1 MSITRYWMPWRPIY
15 EGYAASV
22 WLATAITMLS
32 VAVVVPLPPGP
43 LYLSAGFSALLAV
56 CRAIPALQLWRWQR
70 RLRGRPLSFITPAQL
85 VRQQARQPRT
95 VWLGRGF
102 EWQPVHAQ
110 RIHEVLAHQGDTVL
124 PEEATG
130 GAIGAPWLHGVG
142 ARESDIRLPLE
153 HQAGHLLL
161 VGTTRSFKTKL
172 LILIIFQAVLRGE
185 AVIVIDPKGD
195 RAVRRAMQAACRR
208 TGRPQS
214 FVYFHPAFPDL
225 SARIDP
231 LKNWNNATEIASRVA
246 ALIPSET
253 GSDPFKAFSWNA
265 LNTIVGG
272 LLEVEERPTLLKL
285 RRYVEGGPE
294 DLLLRALARY
304 AGRYLPDYT
313 ARLAPYLKGGRDPT
327 AQLNGWLRF
336 YREVLAPLRP
346 SPSLEGLSAM
356 VRHDR
361 VHFGKMVA
369 SLIPVLGMLTSAPLD
384 GLLSPDPSD
393 TDDPRRL
400 TDMAQLLDHQQVAYL
415 GLDSL
420 ANPTIGSAIGS
431 LLIADLTAT
440 IGARYNYS
448 PEFKPVT
455 IVIDEAAEALNDPL
469 IALLNKGAGGGA
481 RLVLATQTLG
491 DIEARL
497 GSPTK
502 ARQVLGNV
510 NNLIAGRI
518 RDAETQQYLA
528 ESLPKTRIRLLQP
541 SQGATSGTV
550 HPIAFTGG
558 YQESLGLEEAALF
571 APEWLGLLPNLE
583 YIALLSGSRVV
594 KGRLPI
600 LTLPD
605 EPDAVEKPVGLEKL

>member
-1 MSITRYWMPWRPIY
+1 MSTTRYWMPWRPIY
-15 EGYAASV
+15 EGYAAGV
-22 WLATAITMLS
+22 WLATAVTLLG
-32 VAVVVPLPPGP
+32 VAVVAPLPPG
-43 LYLSAGFSALLAV
+43 LLQVSAGLSALLAV
-56 CRAIPALQLWRWQR
+56 CRAIPAIRLWRWQR
-70 RLRGRPLSFITPAQL
+70 RLRGQPLSFITPAQL
-85 VRQQARQPRT
+85 ARQQARQPRT

-102 EWQPVHAQ
+102 EWRPVHAQ

-124 PEEATG
+124 PQDATR

-142 ARESDIRLPLE
+142 AREADIRLPLE

-161 VGTTRSFKTKL
+161 VGATRSFKTKL
-172 LILIIFQAVLRGE
+172 LILIIFQAILRGE

-195 RAVRRAMQAACRR
+195 REVRRAMQAACRR
-208 TGRPQS
+208 AGRPQT

-265 LNTIVGG
+265 LNNIVGG

-285 RRYVEGGPE
+285 RRYVEGGPDE
-294 DLLLRALARY
+294 LLQRALRRY
-304 AGRYLPDYT
+304 AERCLPDYT
-313 ARLAPYLKGGRDPT
+313 ARLAPYLKGARDQA
-327 AQLNGWLRF
+327 AQLGGWLRF
-336 YREVLAPLRP
+336 YREVLAPIRP

-356 VRHDR
+356 VLHDR

-384 GLLSPDPSD
+384 GLLSPDPAD
-393 TDDPRRL
+393 ADDPRRL
-400 TDMAQLLDHQQVAYL
+400 TDMAQLLEHQQVAYL

-420 ANPTIGSAIGS
+420 ANNTIGSAIGS

-448 PEFKPVT
+448 TDFKPVT

-497 GSPTK
+497 GSPAK

-510 NNLIAGRI
+510 NNLIVGRI
-518 RDAETQQYLA
+518 RDAETQQYIA

-541 SQGATSGTV
+541 SQGSTSGSV

-605 EPDAVEKPVGLEKL
+605 EPDAVEAPVGLEKL